1 MKKIKEERR
10 GAARTPSERKKGAA
24 SPPERKNGGVGCQ
37 VSLERKTTRKR
48 KEGERRG
55 RSPTR
60 KKDRH

>member
-1 MKKIKEERR
+1 MKKIQEERR
-10 GAARTPSERKKGAA
+10 GAARTPSERKKWAA